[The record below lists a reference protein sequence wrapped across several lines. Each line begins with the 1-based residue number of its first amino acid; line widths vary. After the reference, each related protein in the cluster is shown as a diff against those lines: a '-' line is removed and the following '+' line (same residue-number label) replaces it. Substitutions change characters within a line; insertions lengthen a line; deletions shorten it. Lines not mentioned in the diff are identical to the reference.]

1 MKIYISIDYSDEESK
16 KALPSLLRVLKEKK
30 VGFSVEKNSGKKQIE
45 STDGF
50 DIVIAFGSSFNI
62 LRTFRKVTG
71 DIPVLG
77 VSIYGN
83 EFLPEISL
91 DDFERLFDRIVE
103 GDYNVEKRNRIEA
116 FVDDKPL
123 PPVLNEIVVVANKS
137 ASTVSYSVYVDN
149 KRMFSDEG
157 DGIIVSTPTGS
168 TGYSSS
174 SGGPIILNGA
184 DVIGLTPLSSM
195 QQNKSMIIDGNS
207 TITISNL
214 DSKNGLDIVCDGRF
228 RYPFKG
234 KRITIRRF
242 ERPANFVTINELKKT
257 PIEKMKNR
265 ELLNTPYIEGAPPS
279 AKFILKLLQYEGPLT
294 QKDIINLSSLQ
305 IRTVRHGISYLKKKG
320 LIEEHKALRDARLS
334 VYRLIG

>member
-1 MKIYISIDYSDEESK
+1 
-16 KALPSLLRVLKEKK
+16 
-30 VGFSVEKNSGKKQIE
+30 
-45 STDGF
+45 
-50 DIVIAFGSSFNI
+50 
-62 LRTFRKVTG
+62 
-71 DIPVLG
+71 
-77 VSIYGN
+77 
-83 EFLPEISL
+83 
-91 DDFERLFDRIVE
+91 
-103 GDYNVEKRNRIEA
+103 
-116 FVDDKPL
+116 
-123 PPVLNEIVVVANKS
+123 
-137 ASTVSYSVYVDN
+137 
-149 KRMFSDEG
+149 MFSDEG

-334 VYRLIG
+334 IYRLIG